1 MSEEER
7 RGPVTP
13 NRVRSDAEGARSSE
27 SASASSPERR
37 IQSSPLTRLTKP
49 ELEKRIALLERQATR
64 YPELAEACLLERD
77 RLGRV
82 LAEKRPARAHT

>member
-7 RGPVTP
+7 RGPVTRH
-13 NRVRSDAEGARSSE
+13 RVRSDAEETGSAE
-27 SASASSPERR
+27 PASASS
-37 IQSSPLTRLTKP
+37 IQLSPLTRLTKP
-49 ELEKRIALLERQATR
+49 ELERRIALLERQATR

-82 LAEKRPARAHT
+82 LAEKRAARAHA